1 MSESVAPEAFNN
13 TISDDIRCLT
23 DHDTRLVL
31 GRTSAHTFE
40 VRVDAHGLWGRALIN
55 PNDLDAVN
63 TKARVDRGDINQAS
77 FGFDIVKE
85 DTDIREDGSVH
96 FTIREVKLYECSVV
110 AFPAYAETNISSRA
124 RDAELA
130 KERAKKAEEQKQ
142 PAPPKTTEFS
152 VTAFDDGKVS
162 LALLDDLR
170 KITNNIF
177 NLKYIQKEPADDKR
191 ESAVY
196 ETFVTDASGQIISNI
211 VNISADKSGND
222 LVHKVTYTLSSHTKF
237 PKTETYFVILRYKGS
252 DTNVVMKAPCKIV
265 IEFAS
270 DFDF

>member
-1 MSESVAPEAFNN
+1 MEDRTMGTRQVRARETEFSVRSDEDGKQYIEGYFAVFNSVYEIAPGMSESVAPEAFNN

-85 DTDIREDGSVH
+85 DPDIREDGSVH

-110 AFPAYAETNISSRA
+110 AFPAYAETNITSRA
-124 RDAELA
+124 RDAKIA
-130 KERAKKAEEQKQ
+130 KERAKKVDFE
-142 PAPPKTTEFS
+142 
-152 VTAFDDGKVS
+152 
-162 LALLDDLR
+162 LR
-170 KITNNIF
+170 EARRHKLVEKLNGGN
-177 NLKYIQKEPADDKR
+177 E
-191 ESAVY
+191 
-196 ETFVTDASGQIISNI
+196 DA
-211 VNISADKSGND
+211 
-222 LVHKVTYTLSSHTKF
+222 
-237 PKTETYFVILRYKGS
+237 
-252 DTNVVMKAPCKIV
+252 
-265 IEFAS
+265 
-270 DFDF
+270 